1 VLSRGSTWNLH
12 RWRRRKRRR
21 RSRTKKKKATP
32 GDGDVVENERCGRVV
47 TPCIVELMNVGVW
60 IVGGRHG
67 CQL

>member
-1 VLSRGSTWNLH
+1 VCFREDQLGICTDGVGGRGGGGGVG
-12 RWRRRKRRR
+12 RRRRKR
-21 RSRTKKKKATP
+21 
-32 GDGDVVENERCGRVV
+32 DGDVVENERCGRVV